1 MPRVPVYSIA
11 FELTTCCNLR
21 CPHCYNAT
29 RGSPQQVTTH
39 HADVL
44 LQRIERIL
52 EAVDLR
58 HATLTG
64 GEPLMHPGL
73 YDAVVRLTGAG
84 VGCQIISNGLLLDA
98 PHALRLKRAGLRGI
112 QLSLHGPDAA
122 SHEDYTATPGSFE
135 QTVSA
140 VAAALGVGL
149 HVTGCVVVTRRN
161 AHQVGQAL
169 ALWKSLGVGRV
180 ALSRFSP
187 AGLAS
192 RHVARLLPSLPDVVT
207 AFDQALPFA
216 KDGMQLFCT
225 MPVPPCAM
233 ETKSYDPIRFGC
245 CAVGTSK
252 QEFALGPDGA
262 LRICTLHK
270 TPIGGVSDILAEGVD
285 VAALFTHADVT
296 RYRERVPTFCEGC
309 FHAKTCAGGC
319 GAAALSV
326 HGSRDIPDPFLW
338 QHLDDGFEA
347 RLIAESGEGSTPEEI
362 TPTVCEKGGSK

>member
-11 FELTTCCNLR
+11 FELTTRCNLH
-21 CPHCYNAT
+21 CTHCYNAARGNQQQTT
-29 RGSPQQVTTH
+29 RH
-39 HADVL
+39 HADLL
-44 LQRIERIL
+44 LQRIDRIL
-52 EAVDLR
+52 EAAELQ

-73 YDAVVRLTGAG
+73 FDAIARLTNAG

-98 PHALRLKRAGLRGI
+98 ALALRLKQAGLRGI

-122 SHEDYTATPGSFE
+122 SHEDYTATPGSFD
-135 QTVSA
+135 QTISA
-140 VAAALGVGL
+140 VASALRSGL
-149 HVTGCVVVTRRN
+149 HVTGCIVVTRRN
-161 AHQVGQAL
+161 AHQVGQTL

-192 RHVARLLPSLPDVVT
+192 RHVARLLPSLPHVMA

-216 KDGMQLFCT
+216 KDGMKLFCT

-233 ETKSYDPIRFGC
+233 ETKSYEPIRFGC
-245 CAVGTSK
+245 CAVGTIK
-252 QEFALGPDGA
+252 QEFALGPDGE
-262 LRICTLHK
+262 LRNCTLHQK
-270 TPIGGVSDILAEGVD
+270 PIGGVSDILEEGVG
-285 VAALFTHADVT
+285 VAGLFTHADVT
-296 RYRERVPTFCEGC
+296 RYRERVPTFCKGC
-309 FHAKTCAGGC
+309 LHAKTCAGGC

-338 QHLDDGFEA
+338 QHLDDAFEA
-347 RLIAESGEGSTPEEI
+347 RLELESDGESRHH
-362 TPTVCEKGGSK
+362 TVTREHGGSK